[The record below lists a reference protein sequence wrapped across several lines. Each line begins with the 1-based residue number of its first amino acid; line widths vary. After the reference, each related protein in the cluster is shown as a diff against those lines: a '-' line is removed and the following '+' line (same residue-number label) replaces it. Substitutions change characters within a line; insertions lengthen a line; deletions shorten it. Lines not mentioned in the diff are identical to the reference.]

1 MLTRVFKTGQGTCT
15 PNHRTN
21 GELPKR
27 IDALGIQGGML
38 SVCNLMLQ
46 AGNTQKGRIPPC
58 RRLPDAA
65 PAVGARHHT
74 GYASR
79 RINRQGTVGR
89 QNAWPIDAR
98 MIKNHIRS
106 HPCHSC
112 SNFGRRLPV
121 APGVYNQERPLTL
134 TKYAG

>member
-1 MLTRVFKTGQGTCT
+1 LCPQAFAIWLCCSKFQSPGKTFLNEQRRAANSDVFVFMLTRVFKTGQGTCT

-65 PAVGARHHT
+65 PGVGARH
-74 GYASR
+74 
-79 RINRQGTVGR
+79 
-89 QNAWPIDAR
+89 
-98 MIKNHIRS
+98 
-106 HPCHSC
+106 
-112 SNFGRRLPV
+112 
-121 APGVYNQERPLTL
+121 
-134 TKYAG
+134 